1 VAVGTA
7 RQGYD
12 LQLTRYDARGWP
24 ATFYTT
30 GMSTHPRVRRAPD
43 GSARRGTRRA
53 TGERTVS
60 RRSRSAASC
69 VSVAPVIA
77 LWGLPLVV
85 SAALAAGTGV
95 VGAFRR
101 GGAIYRKRTYRVDMS
116 NSHSDFFIK
125 NLVAIRAE
133 VRELLAVFKP
143 ESFASVTNLGV
154 VA

>member
-1 VAVGTA
+1 
-7 RQGYD
+7 
-12 LQLTRYDARGWP
+12 
-24 ATFYTT
+24 
-30 GMSTHPRVRRAPD
+30 
-43 GSARRGTRRA
+43 
-53 TGERTVS
+53 
-60 RRSRSAASC
+60 
-69 VSVAPVIA
+69 VIA